1 MIEKNPR
8 NILSFADFLYLC
20 PKILLTVM
28 RIKQILGVIFVV
40 FAFVSVQAQTEIAKE
55 LKADINRAAGM
66 FYTRPVGKMPKDTPP
81 PAGKKPFYINHYG
94 CPGAYYLDKSE
105 YYTETYDIF
114 AKADSLGKLTKL
126 GQDVFRRICLLCDD
140 AKDRYGELT
149 EKGAQQSRA
158 LMKQLVERFPEMFT
172 SEGYY
177 SVRSIVENRCILT
190 MQEGLI
196 QLSAMQQPIVARSK
210 ASQYEKPYLNPED
223 KQLTVHSLDSLARAR
238 FERFRLLN
246 SDDGRLMGALFND
259 QNYVIAHIDANT
271 LSKQLF
277 ILASDVQHTDF
288 AGLVTLYDIFTP
300 QEILRHWRKQNAWHY
315 INYGGCTLNGGYQAY
330 QQRALL
336 RTMMHMGDSVL
347 NRDTPLMHLRYTHA
361 NVVMSLA
368 CLMDL
373 DGYGLH
379 TENLDSLEAYGWAN
393 YRIAP
398 LGGSIEMIHYR
409 SDRDDPDVLVKVLLN
424 GHEAHLPIESDCAP
438 YYHWRE
444 VKRYYLRKLYRY
456 ENHRFHSNAKKK

>member
-1 MIEKNPR
+1 MNQFSVKVKTICWV
-8 NILSFADFLYLC
+8 IVS
-20 PKILLTVM
+20 LLVS
-28 RIKQILGVIFVV
+28 
-40 FAFVSVQAQTEIAKE
+40 ASVQAQTDVIKE
-55 LKADINRAAGM
+55 MKADINRDAGM
-66 FYTRPVGKMPKDTPP
+66 FYTRSIEKSPKDTPP

-105 YYTETYDIF
+105 YYTETYAIF

-126 GQDVFRRICLLCDD
+126 GQDVFRRIRLLCED

-158 LMKQLVERFPEMFT
+158 LVKQLVERFPDMFT
-172 SEGYY
+172 AKGYY
-177 SVRSIVENRCILT
+177 SVRSVVENHCILT
-190 MQEGLI
+190 MQEGLL
-196 QLSAMQQPIVARSK
+196 QLSAMQQPLTARSRV
-210 ASQYEKPYLNPED
+210 SFQEKPFMDPED
-223 KQLTVHSLDSLARAR
+223 KLLISQRLDSLTMVR
-238 FERFRLLN
+238 FDRFKMLN
-246 SDDGRLMGALFND
+246 SDDGRLMNALFND
-259 QNYVIAHIDANT
+259 QNYVITNIDAND
-271 LSKQLF
+271 LGRQLY
-277 ILASDVQHTDF
+277 ILAGDVQHTDI
-288 AGLVTLYDIFTP
+288 AGVVTLYDIFTP
-300 QEILRHWRKQNAWHY
+300 QELHRQWRRQNAWHY

-330 QQRALL
+330 LQRGLL
-336 RTMMHMGDSVL
+336 RNMMHMGDSVMKRY
-347 NRDTPLMHLRYTHA
+347 NPLMHLRYTHA

-409 SDRDDPDVLVKVLLN
+409 SERGDPDVLVKVLLN
-424 GHEAHLPIESDCAP
+424 GHEARLPIKSDCAP
-438 YYHWRE
+438 YYHWND

-456 ENHRFHSNAKKK
+456 ESRRFNSKSTLP